1 LEFALGLKLG
11 VEDCVFRTG
20 ATVFRLKENPE
31 DTPPL
36 EKKALLGID
45 GRF

>member
-1 LEFALGLKLG
+1 LKFALGLILG
-11 VEDCVFRTG
+11 VEDCVFRAG
-20 ATVFRLKENPE
+20 ATVFGLEENPE

>member
-1 LEFALGLKLG
+1 LEFALSLILG
-11 VEDCVFRTG
+11 VEDCVFRTS
-20 ATVFRLKENPE
+20 ATVFGLEENPE

-45 GRF
+45 GRL